1 MNPLN
6 WSQALS
12 QAQQRGEAHAL
23 VTILGCAGSTPRDQ
37 ASKMLVTAEQSSD
50 SIGGGHLEFVVINKA
65 RELLAQ
71 AQQGKL
77 DANDYQQ
84 ICHFPL
90 GASLGQ
96 CCGGSASVLIEIF
109 CANPFH
115 VAVFGAG
122 HVAKALI
129 KILGE
134 LPCRVSWIDQR
145 QACFPDQIPENTQ
158 CILSDQPTYELESL
172 PDGSD
177 VLILT
182 HNHQLD
188 FELCIKALEHSSLRH
203 IGLIGSQ
210 TKAERFTKRLEHRG
224 FSKQGIERIVCPVGK
239 LEVAGK
245 LPMQVAVSIA
255 AQLIEIDA
263 KPRTNDALEN
273 QNNAPA
279 RTNKGRHRGLA
290 WKTIKQELGGDVDN
304 SAEGYTLDFGREG
317 P

>member
-6 WSQALS
+6 WSQALA

-23 VTILGCAGSTPRDQ
+23 VTVLGCTGSTPRDQ
-37 ASKMLVTAEQSSD
+37 ASKMLVSAEQSYD

-71 AQQGKL
+71 AQQSQL
-77 DANDYQQ
+77 EANNYQQ

-109 CANPFH
+109 AANPYH
-115 VAVFGAG
+115 IAVFGAG

-129 KILGE
+129 KILAE

-145 QACFPDQIPENTQ
+145 QECFPEQVPTNIQ
-158 CILSDQPTYELESL
+158 CILSDQPSYELESL
-172 PDGSD
+172 AAGSD

-188 FELCIKALEHSSLRH
+188 FELCIKALEHRNLRH

-210 TKAERFTKRLEHRG
+210 TKAQRFAKRLEHRG
-224 FSKQGIERIVCPVGK
+224 FSSADIRRIICPVGK
-239 LEVAGK
+239 LEVEGK

-255 AQLIEIDA
+255 AQLIEINA
-263 KPRTNDALEN
+263 QTNNDTDTS
-273 QNNAPA
+273 APG
-279 RTNKGRHRGLA
+279 KQQHRGLA
-290 WKTIKQELGGDVDN
+290 WKTIKNELGGEVDN
-304 SAEGYTLDFGREG
+304 SETGYVLRRETQDVRRKT
-317 P
+317 